1 MAISTDKLNYN
12 DFSSLARLRVDAR
25 KDEKSALKEV
35 AKQFES
41 VFVQMMI
48 KSMRDA
54 SEPLQGDLF
63 HGNESKAYTDMY
75 DKQLGLELTKS
86 NGIGLAD
93 VIVRQLSPQHTQNI
107 IKPAA
112 PTLNFDQVQKTT
124 STAEQ
129 LVSARRE
136 RVQNIKTQS
145 VQTSSLNNDYVLS
158 IDSIDKATN
167 WNNAEDFIRD
177 SWPHAKRAGDAL
189 GIDPKVII
197 AQSALET
204 GWGKKVHVN
213 EQGENSYSL
222 FGIKAGAEW
231 TGKKVQFNTLE
242 FRSGVMNRE
251 RASFRAYDS
260 LSESYQD
267 YVNFLQTRP
276 RYQKVLNAVTPR
288 EYAEQL
294 QKAGYATDPKYSEKI
309 ERIRQ
314 GELLNKIVSELK
326 LSSKEPLV

>member
-1 MAISTDKLNYN
+1 MTISADKLNYN

-25 KDEKSALKEV
+25 NDQKSALKEV

-54 SEPLQGDLF
+54 SEPLQSDLF
-63 HGNESKAYTDMY
+63 HSDQSKAYTDMY
-75 DKQLGLELTKS
+75 DKQLGLELTQS

-93 VIVRQLSPQHTQNI
+93 VIVRQLSPQQGQNLA
-107 IKPAA
+107 KPTA
-112 PTLNFDQVQKTT
+112 PTLAFNQIPKTAN
-124 STAEQ
+124 TAEQ
-129 LVSARRE
+129 VVSSE
-136 RVQNIKTQS
+136 HKRVLNIKAEA
-145 VQTSSLNNDYVLS
+145 VQTSSLSDDYELS

-167 WNNAEDFIRD
+167 WSNAEDFIRD
-177 SWPHAKRAGDAL
+177 SWPHAKRAGQAL
-189 GIDPKVII
+189 GIDPKVIV

-213 EQGENSYSL
+213 QQGENSYSL
-222 FGIKAGAEW
+222 FGIKAGADW

-267 YVNFLQTRP
+267 YVNFLQKNP
-276 RYQKVLNAVTPR
+276 RYQKVVDASSAKDYAV
-288 EYAEQL
+288 QL
-294 QKAGYATDPKYSEKI
+294 QKAGYATDPQYSEKI

-314 GELLNKIVSELK
+314 GELLNKVVSELK